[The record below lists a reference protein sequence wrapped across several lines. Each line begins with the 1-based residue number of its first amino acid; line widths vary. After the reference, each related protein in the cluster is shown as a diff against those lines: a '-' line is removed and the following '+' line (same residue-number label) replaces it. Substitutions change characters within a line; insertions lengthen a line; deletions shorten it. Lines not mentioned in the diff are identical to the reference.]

1 MAEQDRPYTAPEGGF
16 RTFVIM
22 WATQALSVFGSQ
34 LTFFAMTVW
43 LTTSLYPHADQKPQ
57 LAAALSMIA
66 LSFALP
72 NLFLAPFAGVLADR
86 VDRKTIMFWANIAS
100 GLASLALVFVLAA
113 QALELWS
120 LVAFMACF
128 ASLQCFHSSA
138 FDSSYAMIVPES
150 QLPRANGMMQTIFS
164 LAGILA
170 PALAATLYCSCSATI
185 SLCSFTQASSNNH
198 AKTQHVG

>member
-1 MAEQDRPYTAPEGGF
+1 MTEQDRPSTPPEGGF
-16 RTFVIM
+16 RTFVVM

-43 LTTSLYPHADQKPQ
+43 LTTSLYPHVEQKPQ

-66 LSFALP
+66 LAFALP

-86 VDRKTIMFWANIAS
+86 VDRKKIMFWANIAS
-100 GLASLALVFVLAA
+100 GVVSLALVTVLAA
-113 QALELWS
+113 QTLQLWS
-120 LVAFMACF
+120 LVAFMTCF
-128 ASLQCFHSSA
+128 ASFQCFHSA
-138 FDSSYAMIVPES
+138 AIDSSYAMVVPES

-170 PALAATLYCSCSATI
+170 PALAATLIA
-185 SLCSFTQASSNNH
+185 LPVLMRKLANP
-198 AKTQHVG
+198 